1 MIRASSQTTLSLV
14 SLLCM
19 LVCTSGRSW
28 ARNANGNRPPRS
40 GLAPVAQT
48 HPASAS
54 VSETGGTPHDHR
66 SYSLNKA
73 SAQCCRPALR
83 ARSPEYSLTRGAM
96 ADSVECRVSCRGVG
110 RGARQLVRGGLVV
123 GGCVLVSGG
132 RASCALLA
140 GCSGATAGPSGRR
153 WCDGVGPGWRCGGR
167 AQGARRGLRA
177 AACS

>member
-1 MIRASSQTTLSLV
+1 MIRASSQTLSPLHARLHVGRGHATPTVTGPHGLV
-14 SLLCM
+14 WPRWLKLILLR
-19 LVCTSGRSW
+19 L
-28 ARNANGNRPPRS
+28 
-40 GLAPVAQT
+40 L
-48 HPASAS
+48 
-54 VSETGGTPHDHR
+54 SETGGTPHDHR

-73 SAQCCRPALR
+73 SAHCCRPALR

-123 GGCVLVSGG
+123 GAGCVLVSGR